1 MGHRAQTIHLLEE
14 DGEILE
20 WTGVGVGI
28 EELELLVQLLL
39 QSINRLFSAL
49 FLHSH
54 FCDR

>member
-1 MGHRAQTIHLLEE
+1 MEHRAQAIHLLEE
-14 DGEILE
+14 NGEILE

-39 QSINRLFSAL
+39 QSINRLFSTL